1 MKKYYAVARWEL
13 LEKIK
18 TKAFLFGLFFT
29 PLIIL
34 LFNIVP
40 ALLMNEAEEVS
51 LSFVVVDKVGG
62 IYQPLKDSLENKYL
76 KKDKSK
82 LYNIIDSEFPI
93 SDTVIYKT
101 ILNKKISTDE
111 IDAYFV
117 INKIIK
123 NEIRI
128 DYYAKQIGLGKDQS
142 RIENL
147 VREIIFYQR
156 LKSEGY
162 PYEKIE
168 SLKPKSNLVS
178 YKISDEGK
186 SDEAS
191 FLSIFFTGYIFVIL
205 FMILCLSTGQMLVRS
220 VVEEK
225 SNRLIEVLL
234 SSCSSKDLLIGK
246 ILGLSA
252 LGLTTISVWVVIG
265 LIAVIAFNTFS
276 FSLGLISVLL
286 ISIYFIIGYI
296 FFSSI
301 FVALGSSMTTEQE
314 AQQMTGY
321 ASMLMV
327 LPIAFLVPMM
337 QNPDSQ
343 IAKILSFVPIFTPTF
358 MILRISI
365 KMPEVWEIILSLVI
379 LISSTFGMMIVASKI
394 FRIGILITGKRPTF
408 KELFK
413 WIKIKNN

>member
-1 MKKYYAVARWEL
+1 ML
-13 LEKIK
+13 IK
-18 TKAFLFGLFFT
+18 RF
-29 PLIIL
+29 
-34 LFNIVP
+34 
-40 ALLMNEAEEVS
+40 
-51 LSFVVVDKVGG
+51 
-62 IYQPLKDSLENKYL
+62 
-76 KKDKSK
+76 
-82 LYNIIDSEFPI
+82 
-93 SDTVIYKT
+93 
-101 ILNKKISTDE
+101 
-111 IDAYFV
+111 
-117 INKIIK
+117 INW
-123 NEIRI
+123 
-128 DYYAKQIGLGKDQS
+128 
-142 RIENL
+142 
-147 VREIIFYQR
+147 
-156 LKSEGY
+156 
-162 PYEKIE
+162 
-168 SLKPKSNLVS
+168 
-178 YKISDEGK
+178 
-186 SDEAS
+186 
-191 FLSIFFTGYIFVIL
+191 
-205 FMILCLSTGQMLVRS
+205 
-220 VVEEK
+220 
-225 SNRLIEVLL
+225 
-234 SSCSSKDLLIGK
+234 K

-252 LGLTTISVWVVIG
+252 LGLTTISVWVMIG

-394 FRIGILITGKRPTF
+394 L
-408 KELFK
+408 ELEF
-413 WIKIKNN
+413 